1 MVHAHAA
8 ANHLPAAIELCETM
22 CYNLRRSRGAL
33 DLVTIEMFQMLAALY
48 TSDGRVER
56 SMAIHE
62 HTLREIEVVL
72 SDVTDWQA
80 KARAVIYY
88 QASGNNNGRQ
98 VDAVAPPRA
107 EDLAKTASWALEL
120 LKRSHLRL
128 GAWNKPEAEYT
139 ALHSSLQSKLGKAG
153 LQVPAPETWAK
164 AAAANKDKP
173 DDMIGKYAGLREWE
187 WTLADQE
194 HVNGAAAVVNGK
206 GTNGGVSGRPK
217 WGVDHVLVASQECL
231 VA

>member
-1 MVHAHAA
+1 MVHAHVA
-8 ANHLPAAIELCETM
+8 ANHLSAAIELCETM

-33 DLVTIEMFQMLAALY
+33 DFVTIEMFQMLAALY

-88 QASGNNNGRQ
+88 QANGNGKQ
-98 VDAVAPPRA
+98 VDAVAPPKA

-173 DDMIGKYAGLREWE
+173 DDMIGKYVGLREWE

-194 HVNGAAAVVNGK
+194 HVNGAAVANGK
-206 GTNGGVSGRPK
+206 GANGMSKPK
-217 WGVDHVLVASQECL
+217 WGRGVDHVLVASQECL
-231 VA
+231 IA